1 MRGKTSAVQNAK
13 QKAKTT
19 KPRRKEELIHMKFTV
34 EKRLLNEAVT
44 NLQRAVSSKT
54 SIPALE
60 GILIR
65 SEENR
70 LILTAYD
77 LEIGMQTELPAII
90 SAPGAIIL
98 TAKLFAEIVRR
109 SPDEDITI
117 DVDDRNTATIT
128 SGVSCFTIIGMDS
141 AEFPELPKITDADT
155 IKMPQELLKSMI
167 RQTLFAVADSTA
179 KPIHQGSLFKIE
191 NGNLDVVSVDGYRLA
206 LRREAINY
214 ANNTEFVV
222 PGKTLSEVLKLLKDS
237 EGEVEIC
244 PSRRHILFRIDNYT
258 VISALLEGEFL
269 DYKSALPK
277 DKKTEVTVS
286 TRTMIESVER
296 VSLLITDR
304 LKSPVRC
311 VIGEDTVK
319 LFCTTTM
326 GRATDQIS
334 AEISGDQL
342 EIGFNNK
349 YLLDALR
356 AAETD
361 EVRLQLGGPISPML
375 VLPKEGDAFSCRYA
389 CAAKCDRCFTR
400 CPPFTD
406 KCYDFRETLTC
417 EALTPKSKV

>member
-1 MRGKTSAVQNAK
+1 MRGKTFAVQNAK

-19 KPRRKEELIHMKFTV
+19 KPHRKEELIHMKFTV

-77 LEIGMQTELPAII
+77 LEIVMQTELPAVI

-375 VLPKEGDAFSCRYA
+375 VLPKEGDAFSFLVLPVRL
-389 CAAKCDRCFTR
+389 RS
-400 CPPFTD
+400 
-406 KCYDFRETLTC
+406 EM
-417 EALTPKSKV
+417 

>member
-1 MRGKTSAVQNAK
+1 MRGKTFAVQNAK

-109 SPDEDITI
+109 SPDEDIPI

-191 NGNLDVVSVDGYRLA
+191 SGNLDVVSVDGYRLA

-375 VLPKEGDAFSCRYA
+375 VLPKEGDAFSFLVLPVSY
-389 CAAKCDRCFTR
+389 THL
-400 CPPFTD
+400 
-406 KCYDFRETLTC
+406 TLPT
-417 EALTPKSKV
+417 T

>member
-1 MRGKTSAVQNAK
+1 MRGKTFAVQNTK

-70 LILTAYD
+70 LVLTAYD
-77 LEIGMQTELPAII
+77 LEIDMQTELPAII

-222 PGKTLSEVLKLLKDS
+222 PGKTLAEVLKLLKDS

-375 VLPKEGDAFSCRYA
+375 VLPKEGDAFSFLVLPVRL
-389 CAAKCDRCFTR
+389 RS
-400 CPPFTD
+400 
-406 KCYDFRETLTC
+406 EM
-417 EALTPKSKV
+417 

>member
-1 MRGKTSAVQNAK
+1 MRGKTFAVQNAK

-70 LILTAYD
+70 LILIAYD

-191 NGNLDVVSVDGYRLA
+191 SGNLDVVSVDGYRLA

-222 PGKTLSEVLKLLKDS
+222 PGKTLFEVLKLLKDS

-244 PSRRHILFRIDNYT
+244 PSRRHILFRVDNYT

-375 VLPKEGDAFSCRYA
+375 VLPKEGDAFSFLVLPVRL
-389 CAAKCDRCFTR
+389 RS
-400 CPPFTD
+400 
-406 KCYDFRETLTC
+406 EM
-417 EALTPKSKV
+417 

>member
-191 NGNLDVVSVDGYRLA
+191 NGNLDVLSVDGYRLA

-222 PGKTLSEVLKLLKDS
+222 PGKTLIEISKILSGETEDEVSIFFTKNHIVFEFDRTLVVSRLI
-237 EGEVEIC
+237 EGEY
-244 PSRRHILFRIDNYT
+244 FRIDQMLSSDYETRVHVNKKE
-258 VISALLEGEFL
+258 LLDCIDRATLLIKEG
-269 DYKSALPK
+269 
-277 DKKTEVTVS
+277 DKKP
-286 TRTMIESVER
+286 IIIDIKNESMELKIK
-296 VSLLITDR
+296 SQIGSMDELI
-304 LKSPVRC
+304 
-311 VIGEDTVK
+311 
-319 LFCTTTM
+319 FCTKDGKDLM
-326 GRATDQIS
+326 
-334 AEISGDQL
+334 
-342 EIGFNNK
+342 IGFNPK
-349 YLLDALR
+349 FLIDALR
-356 AAETD
+356 VIEDEEVDLYFMNAKAPCFIKDENQSYIYLILPVNFNAA
-361 EVRLQLGGPISPML
+361 V
-375 VLPKEGDAFSCRYA
+375 
-389 CAAKCDRCFTR
+389 
-400 CPPFTD
+400 
-406 KCYDFRETLTC
+406 
-417 EALTPKSKV
+417 

>member
-1 MRGKTSAVQNAK
+1 MRGKAFAVQNAK

-361 EVRLQLGGPISPML
+361 EIRLQLGGPISPML
-375 VLPKEGDAFSCRYA
+375 WAWNTLFSSSCSVRPVFSTRNVTMNIRSFWLCNSFRSDFASLP
-389 CAAKCDRCFTR
+389 
-400 CPPFTD
+400 
-406 KCYDFRETLTC
+406 
-417 EALTPKSKV
+417 

>member
-1 MRGKTSAVQNAK
+1 
-13 QKAKTT
+13 
-19 KPRRKEELIHMKFTV
+19 MKVTV

-70 LILTAYD
+70 LILTAYN
-77 LEIGMQTELPAII
+77 LEIGMQTELPAVI
-90 SAPGAIIL
+90 SAPGTIIL

-191 NGNLDVVSVDGYRLA
+191 SGNLDVDGYRLA

-375 VLPKEGDAFSCRYA
+375 VLPKEGDAFSFLVLPVRL
-389 CAAKCDRCFTR
+389 RS
-400 CPPFTD
+400 
-406 KCYDFRETLTC
+406 EM
-417 EALTPKSKV
+417 

>member
-1 MRGKTSAVQNAK
+1 
-13 QKAKTT
+13 
-19 KPRRKEELIHMKFTV
+19 MKFTV

-77 LEIGMQTELPAII
+77 LEIGMQTELPAVI

-326 GRATDQIS
+326 GRAIDQIS

-375 VLPKEGDAFSCRYA
+375 VLPKEGDAFSFLVLPVRL
-389 CAAKCDRCFTR
+389 RS
-400 CPPFTD
+400 
-406 KCYDFRETLTC
+406 EM
-417 EALTPKSKV
+417 

>member
-1 MRGKTSAVQNAK
+1 
-13 QKAKTT
+13 
-19 KPRRKEELIHMKFTV
+19 MKFTV

-375 VLPKEGDAFSCRYA
+375 VLPKEGDAFSFLVLPVRL
-389 CAAKCDRCFTR
+389 RN
-400 CPPFTD
+400 
-406 KCYDFRETLTC
+406 EM
-417 EALTPKSKV
+417 

>member
-1 MRGKTSAVQNAK
+1 
-13 QKAKTT
+13 
-19 KPRRKEELIHMKFTV
+19 MKFTV

-98 TAKLFAEIVRR
+98 TAKLF
-109 SPDEDITI
+109 
-117 DVDDRNTATIT
+117 
-128 SGVSCFTIIGMDS
+128 
-141 AEFPELPKITDADT
+141 TDADT

-375 VLPKEGDAFSCRYA
+375 VLPKEGDAFSFLVLPVRL
-389 CAAKCDRCFTR
+389 RS
-400 CPPFTD
+400 
-406 KCYDFRETLTC
+406 EM
-417 EALTPKSKV
+417 

>member
-1 MRGKTSAVQNAK
+1 MRGKTFAVQNAK

-90 SAPGAIIL
+90 SALGAIIL

-191 NGNLDVVSVDGYRLA
+191 SGNLDVVSVDGYRLA

-375 VLPKEGDAFSCRYA
+375 VLPKEGDAFSFLVLPVRL
-389 CAAKCDRCFTR
+389 RS
-400 CPPFTD
+400 
-406 KCYDFRETLTC
+406 EM
-417 EALTPKSKV
+417 

>member
-1 MRGKTSAVQNAK
+1 MRGKTFAVQNAK

-237 EGEVEIC
+237 EGEVEIY

-375 VLPKEGDAFSCRYA
+375 VLPKEGDAFSFLVLPVRL
-389 CAAKCDRCFTR
+389 RS
-400 CPPFTD
+400 
-406 KCYDFRETLTC
+406 EM
-417 EALTPKSKV
+417 

>member
-1 MRGKTSAVQNAK
+1 MRGKTFAVQNTK
-13 QKAKTT
+13 QKAKTK

-34 EKRLLNEAVT
+34 EKRLLNEAVA

-70 LILTAYD
+70 LVLTAYD

-258 VISALLEGEFL
+258 VISVLLEGEFL

-375 VLPKEGDAFSCRYA
+375 VLPKEGDAFSFLVLPVRL
-389 CAAKCDRCFTR
+389 RS
-400 CPPFTD
+400 
-406 KCYDFRETLTC
+406 EM
-417 EALTPKSKV
+417 

>member
-1 MRGKTSAVQNAK
+1 MRGKTFAVQNAK

-141 AEFPELPKITDADT
+141 AEFPEITDADT

-191 NGNLDVVSVDGYRLA
+191 SGNLDVVSVDGYRLA

-375 VLPKEGDAFSCRYA
+375 VLPKEGDAFSFLVLPVRL
-389 CAAKCDRCFTR
+389 RS
-400 CPPFTD
+400 
-406 KCYDFRETLTC
+406 EM
-417 EALTPKSKV
+417 

>member
-1 MRGKTSAVQNAK
+1 MRGKTFAVQNAK

-19 KPRRKEELIHMKFTV
+19 KPRRKEKLIHMKFTV

-77 LEIGMQTELPAII
+77 LEIVMQTELPAII

-375 VLPKEGDAFSCRYA
+375 VLPKEGDAFSFLVLPVRL
-389 CAAKCDRCFTR
+389 RS
-400 CPPFTD
+400 
-406 KCYDFRETLTC
+406 EM
-417 EALTPKSKV
+417 

>member
-1 MRGKTSAVQNAK
+1 MRGKTFAVQNAK

-77 LEIGMQTELPAII
+77 LEIGMQTELPAVI

-286 TRTMIESVER
+286 TRTMIESV
-296 VSLLITDR
+296 
-304 LKSPVRC
+304 
-311 VIGEDTVK
+311 
-319 LFCTTTM
+319 
-326 GRATDQIS
+326 
-334 AEISGDQL
+334 
-342 EIGFNNK
+342 
-349 YLLDALR
+349 
-356 AAETD
+356 
-361 EVRLQLGGPISPML
+361 
-375 VLPKEGDAFSCRYA
+375 
-389 CAAKCDRCFTR
+389 
-400 CPPFTD
+400 
-406 KCYDFRETLTC
+406 
-417 EALTPKSKV
+417 

>member
-1 MRGKTSAVQNAK
+1 M
-13 QKAKTT
+13 
-19 KPRRKEELIHMKFTV
+19 
-34 EKRLLNEAVT
+34 NEAVT

-375 VLPKEGDAFSCRYA
+375 VLPKEGDAFSFLVLPVRLRKRNVINVSRTVCCSRTSITTLVKHQLVKFWHQNS
-389 CAAKCDRCFTR
+389 KCKFRTTLMCKQTR
-400 CPPFTD
+400 RF
-406 KCYDFRETLTC
+406 
-417 EALTPKSKV
+417 VH